1 MVKEWGLNHVIPEIL
16 KKIKNLK
23 DKELLKVFTPK
34 HTRSFCYIDD
44 AINQIIKLTNSS
56 FKNEDFNIG
65 NDKDEISIYQLVRKC
80 LKILNKK
87 KIRYYH

>member
-1 MVKEWGLNHVIPEIL
+1 MQDL
-16 KKIKNLK
+16 
-23 DKELLKVFTPK
+23 
-34 HTRSFCYIDD
+34 FCYIDD

-87 KIRYYH
+87 